1 MSFQRL
7 TQALTCCALGQSI
20 NECVMYMHAYPPTRK
35 PSLRWLLYSD
45 LRNASPYATR
55 QGKGV
60 HLTGKEKRTSP
71 EPKSMQSL

>member
-20 NECVMYMHAYPPTRK
+20 NEYVMYMHAYPPTRK
-35 PSLRWLLYSD
+35 PSLRWSLHTD
-45 LRNASPYATR
+45 LRNASPYPTR

-60 HLTGKEKRTSP
+60 HLIGKEKRTTTA
-71 EPKSMQSL
+71 